1 MVGISAERAVS
12 IFLASTT
19 RTSAIPTPIL
29 LGIMGAVALICL
41 VLLFLRT
48 GSRGGSERSVLA
60 SDSTLSASSL
70 RGYALALV
78 DAQRL
83 GEAEEAIR
91 IHLTRMPGDVHL
103 RGLQAALLAMRG
115 EHALAVS
122 ELERAV
128 QLLKRDTAQKLHP
141 YQAQY
146 AALLLA
152 TLSGQFATLGRRAE
166 AEARMR
172 EAVSLDASAQS
183 LLPMSLR
190 LLAEAARNT
199 EIERYIYERLPQW
212 ERGRASVRV
221 FGFADGTAGLRFFRR
236 AHRDRPQDARLLAD
250 YAQSLH
256 ATGDH
261 RGAERRFRDAI
272 TRDGQD
278 PWSHYDL
285 GALLWRLER
294 LKEAEPE
301 LATAARLA
309 PQNAAIRGTYA
320 LFLAE
325 QGNQGDAEREFVAAI
340 TARPDVWVLVRL
352 FGSLMLAQGKL
363 PQAARAFH
371 EADRLGAS
379 DITFRLQ
386 YAELLQRLGQPRD
399 AEEQYRLAIRAETGN
414 GPAHAGYGAFLFELG
429 RLKEADE
436 QLRHAVAC
444 VDGERAH
451 VTLAGLCLME
461 GKLDEAMTHIRAGLD
476 YDPRSAQALQYQ
488 AELLLLRGRASEANT
503 MTQRLVDQS
512 NGSGA
517 LLLLHAQTL
526 LELDRQVEAQT
537 ALREALKGEPDLPPK
552 LLAQARSLV
561 LLGYPNA
568 AQDRVAQA
576 LSLAPNWPEAQE
588 LQRQLMEDQAR
599 QPANTRRPTMRPRG

>member
-1 MVGISAERAVS
+1 MVGNSGERAVT
-12 IFLASTT
+12 IILAATT
-19 RTSAIPTPIL
+19 RTTAIPTPIL
-29 LGIMGAVALICL
+29 LGAMGAVALICL
-41 VLLFLRT
+41 ALLFLRT
-48 GSRGGSERSVLA
+48 GARGGSEQSVLA
-60 SDSTLSASSL
+60 TDSTLSASSL

-83 GEAEEAIR
+83 GEAEDAIR

-152 TLSGQFATLGRRAE
+152 ALSGQFAALGRPSDAE
-166 AEARMR
+166 VRLR
-172 EAVSLDASAQS
+172 EAAGLDPSAPK
-183 LLPMSLR
+183 LLPASLR

-199 EIERYIYERLPQW
+199 EIERYVYERLPQW
-212 ERGRASVRV
+212 QRGRASVRV
-221 FGFADGTAGLRFFRR
+221 FGFADSSAGMRFFRR

-250 YAQSLH
+250 YALALH

-272 TRDGQD
+272 ARDGQD

-285 GALLWRLER
+285 SALLWRLER
-294 LKEAEPE
+294 VKEAEPE
-301 LATAARLA
+301 LAEAARLA

-325 QGNQGDAEREFVAAI
+325 QGNQADAEREFVAAI

-352 FGSLMLAQGKL
+352 FGSILLAQGKL
-363 PQAARAFH
+363 PQAARAFQ

-379 DITFRLQ
+379 DTAFRLQ
-386 YAELLQRLGQPRD
+386 YAELLQRMGQPRE
-399 AEEQYRLAIRAETGN
+399 AEEQYRLAIRAEAGN
-414 GPAHAGYGAFLFELG
+414 GPAHAGYGAFLFEQA

-436 QLRHAVAC
+436 QLRHALAC
-444 VDGERAH
+444 VDGEQAH
-451 VTLAGLCLME
+451 ATLAGLCLME
-461 GKLDEAMTHIRAGLD
+461 GKLDEAMTHIRSGLN
-476 YDPRSAQALQYQ
+476 YDPRSAVALQYQ
-488 AELLLLRGRASEANT
+488 AELLLLRGRAAEANT
-503 MTQRLVDQS
+503 ITQRLVDQQ
-512 NGSGA
+512 SGGGG
-517 LLLLHAQTL
+517 LLMLHAQTL

-537 ALREALKGEPDLPPK
+537 AQRDALKIDPDLPTK
-552 LLAQARSLV
+552 LLAQARALV

-576 LSLAPNWPEAQE
+576 LSIAPNWPEAQE
-588 LQRQLMEDQAR
+588 LQRHLMEDQAR
-599 QPANTRRPTMRPRG
+599 QPAHPRRPTMRPRG